1 MKLTMRR
8 ALVATAGVVVAGGLV
23 LGGTEAFASSPEP
36 FTASNAAAANPA
48 AANPAASPSASAKA
62 GCKAAAKTAKTA
74 KTKRPRACAGRQF
87 AGRGRMGAQLLKR
100 GVHGQ
105 ETVKAANGSFTVR
118 EWQTGKVASIN
129 GSTVTVADASGT
141 TWTWTVQ
148 SSTRYSVAGG
158 QKGSLSSVHTGDT
171 VFVRGVQ
178 NGSANDVTAL
188 AELTGAKQT
197 QS

>member
-48 AANPAASPSASAKA
+48 ASPSASAKA
-62 GCKAAAKTAKTA
+62 GCKVAAKTA

-105 ETVKAANGSFTVR
+105 ETVKAANGSFTVQ

-129 GSTVTVADASGT
+129 GSTVTVTD
-141 TWTWTVQ
+141 
-148 SSTRYSVAGG
+148 
-158 QKGSLSSVHTGDT
+158 
-171 VFVRGVQ
+171 
-178 NGSANDVTAL
+178 
-188 AELTGAKQT
+188 
-197 QS
+197 

>member
-36 FTASNAAAANPA
+36 FTASNAA